1 MSTLIIIR
9 HGESLWNLENKFA
22 GWKDIDLSDNGIKE
36 AINAGKLINESGIEF
51 DIAYTSVLK
60 RAIKTLWYILD
71 EINQHWIPVHKIFEL
86 NERHYGGLTGLN
98 KTETSKI
105 HGEDKVFQWRRSFN
119 IRPPKSSEEF
129 HNSMNINVYSAYL
142 MTSIFLPKMLAK
154 KNGNIIIVSSGAS
167 SVKGAAKRFIYGT
180 TKAALNGFV
189 KAIAIDYVKKGIR
202 CNAILP
208 GTVQTPSW
216 EQRVAQADDPKQAK
230 IDFITRQAMGRLA
243 QPEEIASLGVYLA
256 SDESDFVT
264 GTLNLIDGGWTL

>member
-1 MSTLIIIR
+1 MRLKNKKIVVTAAAQGIGKATALAFTKEGANVTATDINENKLSEL
-9 HGESLWNLENKFA
+9 SLENKNINTFVLDSTNKNA
-22 GWKDIDLSDNGIKE
+22 VENFGKKIDDIDVLFHAVGFVHNG
-36 AINAGKLINESGIEF
+36 
-51 DIAYTSVLK
+51 T
-60 RAIKTLWYILD
+60 ILD
-71 EINQHWIPVHKIFEL
+71 C
-86 NERHYGGLTGLN
+86 
-98 KTETSKI
+98 
-105 HGEDKVFQWRRSFN
+105 
-119 IRPPKSSEEF
+119 SSEEF

-142 MTSIFLPKMLAK
+142 MTSVFLPKMLAK

-167 SVKGAAKRFIYGT
+167 SVKGVANRFIYGT

-230 IDFITRQAMGRLA
+230 IDFINRQAMGRLA

>member
-1 MSTLIIIR
+1 MSKLIIIR

-71 EINQHWIPVHKIFEL
+71 EINQHWIPVYKTSEL

-129 HNSMNINVYSAYL
+129 HN
-142 MTSIFLPKMLAK
+142 T
-154 KNGNIIIVSSGAS
+154 
-167 SVKGAAKRFIYGT
+167 
-180 TKAALNGFV
+180 
-189 KAIAIDYVKKGIR
+189 
-202 CNAILP
+202 
-208 GTVQTPSW
+208 
-216 EQRVAQADDPKQAK
+216 
-230 IDFITRQAMGRLA
+230 
-243 QPEEIASLGVYLA
+243 
-256 SDESDFVT
+256 
-264 GTLNLIDGGWTL
+264 LIDDRKYSNKS